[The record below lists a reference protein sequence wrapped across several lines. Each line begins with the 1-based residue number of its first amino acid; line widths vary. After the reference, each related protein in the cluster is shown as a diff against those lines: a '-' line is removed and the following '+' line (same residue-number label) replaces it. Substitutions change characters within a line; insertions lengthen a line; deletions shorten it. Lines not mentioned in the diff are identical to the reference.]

1 MRAYSL
7 LAAAVA
13 IAPVRGHGGL
23 YNYTIDGVDYPGH
36 FPWFPEEGQESVQR
50 RWWPDPIYQV
60 THPFLA
66 CNRGNPVAT
75 GLPKLHAPARAG
87 SNVTAYW
94 KSPEC
99 PIDPP
104 APYPTAAP
112 RPEHGDYE
120 PAMACLGPAY
130 QWVHF
135 LGPIFVYLADCRG
148 PCDAWGGSG
157 RRWFKIWETGYSR
170 TGRPETALPTG
181 EEEADLTVNNGRAW
195 RQWELI
201 RGGFDITIPKDLA
214 PGRYLIRHEVWN
226 LEASWQS
233 FPACA
238 QLEVSGDGD
247 KVPGD
252 EYLVEFPGA
261 YKEDDPGVWLGGKV
275 WYADYGHKWKRSK
288 SDKIDRTASLYS
300 YDEWDMGWH
309 VF

>member
-1 MRAYSL
+1 MRASSL
-7 LAAAVA
+7 LAAAAA
-13 IAPVRGHGGL
+13 ITQVRGHGGV

-87 SNVTAYW
+87 SNVTTYW
-94 KSPEC
+94 TSPEC

-104 APYPTAAP
+104 VPYPTTAP
-112 RPEHGDYE
+112 HPEYGDYE
-120 PAMACLGPAY
+120 PPMKCLGPAY
-130 QWVHF
+130 RWVHY

-148 PCDAWGGSG
+148 PCDEWDGSG

-170 TGRPETALPTG
+170 TGWPETTG
-181 EEEADLTVNNGRAW
+181 EEEVDLTVNNGNAW
-195 RQWELI
+195 RQSNLLSQNI
-201 RGGFDITIPKDLA
+201 RGGFDVAIPRGLA
-214 PGRYLIRHEVWN
+214 PGRYLIRHEAWN
-226 LEASWQS
+226 LDASWQS

-238 QLEVSGDGD
+238 QLEVSGDGN

-261 YKEDDPGVWLGGKV
+261 YKEDDPGVWLGGKMS
-275 WYADYGHKWKRSK
+275 WADYGHKWKNYTMPGPK
-288 SDKIDRTASLYS
+288 VWVPEED
-300 YDEWDMGWH
+300 
-309 VF
+309 